1 MCAMSRWKV
10 SKVVRLENR
19 PKTCCRWLKSIIEKK
34 IGGWDASSP
43 PLDAFNLA
51 QNSLFL
57 ANSKGSRGEG
67 RHPTPPI
74 FFSKILFNL
83 LQHVFG
89 RFSNLTTLETFHM
102 DIAHIYRGI
111 SGQK

>member
-1 MCAMSRWKV
+1 MLPLP
-10 SKVVRLENR
+10 LE
-19 PKTCCRWLKSIIEKK
+19 
-34 IGGWDASSP
+34 
-43 PLDAFNLA
+43 AFNLA

-89 RFSNLTTLETFHM
+89 RFSNLTTLETFHL